1 MLAPR
6 LSVKTLPA
14 LPSLLNTFTRCALKL
29 SFLPK
34 TLNVPAPGLIASSV
48 PLCMPALS
56 PTVHAA
62 LLGAGT
68 AAAVAALGMNT
79 FAFEGAD
86 AAFSLKRKGGG
97 GAAFWDITLPLR
109 QMPGLRPW
117 RAPARRYVLG
127 AEPGKVGIRRAAGRL
142 QAHRIAVFDG
152 GAHAYKGANAR
163 LARAMSLKAVPG
175 QIVMNATSIACQKG
189 GIDWTVIDNDFI
201 LSA

>member
-1 MLAPR
+1 MTATRRCCASAGARMKLMLAPR

-79 FAFEGAD
+79 FAFEGAVPVRAL
-86 AAFSLKRKGGG
+86 AAAVDFFGPP
-97 GAAFWDITLPLR
+97 GAA
-109 QMPGLRPW
+109 
-117 RAPARRYVLG
+117 
-127 AEPGKVGIRRAAGRL
+127 KKAAGRVTDAAL
-142 QAHRIAVFDG
+142 GAMGLAVAAD
-152 GAHAYKGANAR
+152 AAPVR
-163 LARAMSLKAVPG
+163 VPG
-175 QIVMNATSIACQKG
+175 AALVVAGLVTEGAG
-189 GIDWTVIDNDFI
+189 AAG
-201 LSA
+201 AGARGAGAPAAGRE